1 MKQCLG
7 PEPAARK
14 PDSPSMNIAEAI
26 RIALQ
31 SLWANKLR
39 SVLTLLG
46 VVIGVAAVIA
56 VVTFVSGINDYV
68 AQKIF
73 NLGADVFIISKMS
86 PVETNVD
93 HFLAAEKR
101 KNLILEDYEAARE
114 ACRHCEYLGA
124 TLRGTGK
131 VKNGEQSISD
141 TTIQGITPSMA
152 LILDTDLTSGRM
164 LNETDL
170 NSRSSVAVVGTD
182 IVEHL
187 MAGSDP
193 LGREIRIDGWTYQVI
208 GVGKKKGKTLGQ
220 SADNYVMIPLTV
232 YLKQYGAH
240 NSSIGI
246 WGKAL
251 ATGAP
256 LNEAMDEARVAL
268 RAHRHDRPGEED
280 SFEIETNASL
290 LGIWSGL
297 SNTFFMATIGI
308 AAVSLVVGGIVI
320 MNIMLVSVTERTR
333 EIGIRKALGARRED
347 VLLQF
352 LIESVTLSLA
362 GGALGVSLG
371 VAIAL
376 AVTLLIGMPSSI
388 KLWAVAAGL
397 LVSASVGMF
406 FGVYPAQK
414 AAKLDPIVALR
425 FET

>member
-1 MKQCLG
+1 
-7 PEPAARK
+7 
-14 PDSPSMNIAEAI
+14 MNIAEAI

-31 SLWANKLR
+31 SLWVNKLR

-86 PVETNVD
+86 AVETNVD
-93 HFLAAEKR
+93 HLLEAEKR
-101 KNLILEDYEAARE
+101 KNLVMEDYEAALE
-114 ACRHCEYLGA
+114 ACRHCEYVGA
-124 TLRGTGK
+124 ILRGSGK

-152 LILDTDLTSGRM
+152 QILDTDLTSGRM
-164 LNETDL
+164 LNDIDMNT
-170 NSRSSVAVVGTD
+170 RSAVAVVGTD

-220 SADNYVMIPLTV
+220 SADNYVMIPITV
-232 YLKQYGAH
+232 YLKQYGSH
-240 NSSIGI
+240 NSSISI

-251 ATGAP
+251 ATGVP
-256 LNEAMDEARVAL
+256 LNEAMDEARVGL
-268 RAHRHDRPGEED
+268 RSRRHDRAGDDD

-290 LGIWSGL
+290 LGIWAGL
-297 SNTFFMATIGI
+297 SSTFFMATIGI

-352 LIESVTLSLA
+352 LIESVTLALL

-371 VAIAL
+371 VVIAFV
-376 AVTLLIGMPSSI
+376 VTALIGMPSSI

-397 LVSASVGMF
+397 IVSASVGVF
-406 FGVYPAQK
+406 FGVYPARK